1 MQYNDRSDAA
11 LPVGQMVYLKRK
23 KSRAA
28 RGYEFHRVKPGDDLY
43 GISQQYGVRLK
54 NLCRNNY
61 LSPETQLN
69 EGEKI
74 YLRKKAPLF

>member
-28 RGYEFHRVKPGDDLY
+28 RGYEFHRVKPVTTCTAFP
-43 GISQQYGVRLK
+43 SNTVF
-54 NLCRNNY
+54 
-61 LSPETQLN
+61 
-69 EGEKI
+69 
-74 YLRKKAPLF
+74 A